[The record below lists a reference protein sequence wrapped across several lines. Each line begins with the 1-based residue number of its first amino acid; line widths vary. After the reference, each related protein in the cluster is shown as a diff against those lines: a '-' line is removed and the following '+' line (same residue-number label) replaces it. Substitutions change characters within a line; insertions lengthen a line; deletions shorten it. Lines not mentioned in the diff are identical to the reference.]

1 MKDLILGSTS
11 PRRQALLKQLNI
23 PFTIKQ
29 PNFDETSVTLKD
41 PLKKVERL
49 AKEKADSIVLPADNA
64 LILAADTVVA
74 FEHNIFEKPAD
85 KDDAYKMISTLS
97 GQTHD
102 VITAVA
108 LRSSESNHVFSV
120 KTEVTFWNIS
130 EAEIKSYIATAEPY
144 DKAGAYGIQGTASLF
159 VKEIQGDYFNVVGLP
174 ISHVVRALRQLNFP
188 VDRYLFSKEKY

>member
-1 MKDLILGSTS
+1 MKNLILGSTS

-74 FEHNIFEKPAD
+74 FEHNIFEKPTD
-85 KDDAYKMISTLS
+85 KDDAYKLISTLS

-130 EAEIKSYIATAEPY
+130 QAEIKAYIATAEPY

-174 ISHVVRALRQLNFP
+174 ISHVVRALRQLDFP